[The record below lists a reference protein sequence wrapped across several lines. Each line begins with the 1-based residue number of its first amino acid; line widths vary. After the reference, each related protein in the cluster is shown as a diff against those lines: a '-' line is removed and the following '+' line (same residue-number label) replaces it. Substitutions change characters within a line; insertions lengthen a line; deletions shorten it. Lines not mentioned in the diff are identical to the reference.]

1 MTDWVAPHI
10 KSLPVYVPGKPI
22 EEVEAEFGIPEAV
35 KLASNENPL
44 GPSPK
49 ALAALEKAMAQ
60 VHRYPDG
67 GSVYLRRRLAEIHGV
82 AAEQILVGNGSN
94 EILDLI
100 AKTFLRP
107 GEEGIYA
114 EQAFVVYPMSVQ
126 SLGAVKVSV
135 PLKNFCH
142 DLEAMADRIT
152 QKTRILFIAN
162 PNNPTGT
169 SVGAREMERFLTRVP
184 PRVLVVCDEA
194 YFEYVER
201 PDFPRSLEYL
211 AQGHNLF
218 VLRTFSKIYGL
229 AGLRVGYMIGKQE
242 LVNYVNQVREPFN
255 VNSLAQAAA
264 LGALDDREHVTRT
277 REVNAKGKK
286 FLYALFQELGLSFV
300 PTEANFVLVRV
311 DREEEIY
318 EGLLRE
324 GVIVRPMI
332 GWGLPGYLR
341 VSIGLPSENERFAHA
356 LRKVWKEN

>member
-10 KSLPVYVPGKPI
+10 QSLPVYVPGKPV
-22 EEVEAEFGIPEAV
+22 EELEEELGLQEAV

-44 GPSPK
+44 GPSPR
-49 ALAALEKAMAQ
+49 ALAAVEKAMSQ
-60 VHRYPDG
+60 VHRYPEG
-67 GSVYLRRRLAEIHGV
+67 GSVYLRRRLAQIHGV
-82 AAEQILVGNGSN
+82 DLEQILVGNGSN
-94 EILDLI
+94 EILELI

-114 EQAFVVYPMSVQ
+114 EQAFVVYPMIVQ
-126 SLGAVKVSV
+126 SLGGVKVGV
-135 PLKNFCH
+135 PLKDFCH

-152 QKTRILFIAN
+152 PNTRLIFIAN

-169 SVGAREMERFLTRVP
+169 SIGARQMERFLDRVP

-229 AGLRVGYMIGKQE
+229 AGMRVGYLVGKQE
-242 LVNYVNQVREPFN
+242 LVEYVNRVREPFN

-264 LGALDDREHVTRT
+264 LGALEDREHVART
-277 REVNAKGKK
+277 LDVNSQGKK
-286 FLYALFQELGLSFV
+286 FLYALFEDLGLPFV

-311 DREEEIY
+311 DREKEIY

-324 GVIVRPMI
+324 GVIVRPMT

-341 VSIGLPSENERFAHA
+341 VSIGLPSENERFAEA
-356 LRKVWKEN
+356 LRKIWRGN